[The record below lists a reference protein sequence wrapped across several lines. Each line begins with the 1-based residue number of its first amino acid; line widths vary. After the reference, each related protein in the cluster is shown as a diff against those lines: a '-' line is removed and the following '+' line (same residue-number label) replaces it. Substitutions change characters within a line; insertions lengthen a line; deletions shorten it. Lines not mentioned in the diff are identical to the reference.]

1 MSLEVKNIRPC
12 RYVRGFFVW
21 KMVKLTSSCQLPVR
35 FPKELFALSNSSM
48 KETFTGLCW
57 YANHEAAKTP
67 VLIDNPRKQLQ
78 PKIDGDFIG
87 LIIRL
92 G

>member
-1 MSLEVKNIRPC
+1 
-12 RYVRGFFVW
+12 
-21 KMVKLTSSCQLPVR
+21 
-35 FPKELFALSNSSM
+35 M
-48 KETFTGLCW
+48 KETSARLCW

-67 VLIDNPRKQLQ
+67 VLIDNPHKQLQ
-78 PKIDGDFIG
+78 LKIDGDFIG